1 MCSSNARRCFCGCG
15 GSHHLLTF
23 CFRRCWLN
31 RVSYLLIVRGFRV
44 FALLSLITRWR
55 LMARTLIHVIPA
67 TVPILAL
74 QFLVCSL
81 FSLLGMHLFGG
92 LVYDGNPALAGTEYL
107 TLGFETFNYNDYAS
121 AMATSFNLC
130 VVNKWYVIMDGYATA
145 TNSRWTR
152 TFFIAFWAVAVV
164 FTLNVVVAFFT
175 EAFTSQMEKAERMRD
190 REMRLRNADEL
201 PTLGRKR
208 SGGNLPFRATK
219 SLSYYDLYED
229 IIRKTWERGAIETS
243 KPRNLETFPPL
254 TLLPIQA
261 KKCWSDLIMHV
272 QIVVSCILNAY
283 WLRWSRRTQKLPQY
297 CLRSLHFK
305 CSQELACFHR
315 ITEWSKS
322 TSRDNSEDEAA
333 DEDMQEELAPS
344 LEGDTLDRFLK
355 TVLRH

>member
-1 MCSSNARRCFCGCG
+1 MTNGPRF
-15 GSHHLLTF
+15 LLTF
-23 CFRRCWLN
+23 GFRRCGLD
-31 RVSYLLIVRGFRV
+31 RVSYLLIVRGFR
-44 FALLSLITRWR
+44 FIALLSLITRWR

-92 LVYDGNPALAGTEYL
+92 LVYEGNPALAGTEYV

-145 TNSRWTR
+145 TRSRWTR

-175 EAFTSQMEKAERMRD
+175 EAFTSQVEKAERMRA
-190 REMRLRNADEL
+190 REMRLRNVDEP

-229 IIRKTWERGAIETS
+229 IIRKT
-243 KPRNLETFPPL
+243 
-254 TLLPIQA
+254 
-261 KKCWSDLIMHV
+261 
-272 QIVVSCILNAY
+272 
-283 WLRWSRRTQKLPQY
+283 
-297 CLRSLHFK
+297 
-305 CSQELACFHR
+305 
-315 ITEWSKS
+315 
-322 TSRDNSEDEAA
+322 
-333 DEDMQEELAPS
+333 
-344 LEGDTLDRFLK
+344 
-355 TVLRH
+355 

>member
-1 MCSSNARRCFCGCG
+1 MAGVD
-15 GSHHLLTF
+15 
-23 CFRRCWLN
+23 WN

-130 VVNKWYVIMDGYATA
+130 VVNKWYVIMDGFATA
-145 TNSRWTR
+145 TDSRWTR

-175 EAFTSQMEKAERMRD
+175 EAFTSQMEKAERRRD

-201 PTLGRKR
+201 PSLGRKR

-229 IIRKTWERGAIETS
+229 IIRKT
-243 KPRNLETFPPL
+243 
-254 TLLPIQA
+254 
-261 KKCWSDLIMHV
+261 
-272 QIVVSCILNAY
+272 
-283 WLRWSRRTQKLPQY
+283 
-297 CLRSLHFK
+297 
-305 CSQELACFHR
+305 
-315 ITEWSKS
+315 
-322 TSRDNSEDEAA
+322 
-333 DEDMQEELAPS
+333 
-344 LEGDTLDRFLK
+344 
-355 TVLRH
+355 